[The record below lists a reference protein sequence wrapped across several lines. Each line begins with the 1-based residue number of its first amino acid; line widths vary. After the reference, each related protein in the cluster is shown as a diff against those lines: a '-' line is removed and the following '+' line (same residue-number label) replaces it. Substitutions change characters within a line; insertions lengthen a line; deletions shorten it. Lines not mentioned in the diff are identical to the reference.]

1 MEYIDLVKQK
11 ISKND
16 LANYNS
22 ANSDK
27 MKVVYIYETKN
38 IKAIEDCV
46 LAQIK
51 THRYKKRKD
60 FYQIDKNIL
69 KSLIKDCNEFKLK
82 YKKKLNTKKSKDQK
96 GGGNTENK
104 NIYLYIKK

>member
-1 MEYIDLVKQK
+1 VSYILFPHLFER
-11 ISKND
+11 

-69 KSLIKDCNEFKLK
+69 KSLIKDCTEFTLK
-82 YKKKLNTKKSKDQK
+82 YKKKLNTKKSKDQE
-96 GGGNTENK
+96 GGDNTENE
-104 NIYLYIKK
+104 NLYLYIKK

>member
-1 MEYIDLVKQK
+1 ML
-11 ISKND
+11 
-16 LANYNS
+16 
-22 ANSDK
+22 
-27 MKVVYIYETKN
+27 YIYETKN

-69 KSLIKDCNEFKLK
+69 KSLIKDCVELTLK
-82 YKKKLNTKKSKDQK
+82 YKKKINTKKSKK
-96 GGGNTENK
+96 HEGGDNTENK
-104 NIYLYIKK
+104 NLYL